1 MQHKTLRTFH
11 QALDMTCVSV
21 LIMYHFNLCM
31 RKVGQKEIKLLMQ
44 SLTVGLVQEQMG
56 DACKVLS
63 IVFDT

>member
-1 MQHKTLRTFH
+1 
-11 QALDMTCVSV
+11 
-21 LIMYHFNLCM
+21 M